1 MRGKKELGEGA
12 ESKANVQISLVRVG
26 GDPLA
31 WDLKT

>member
-26 GDPLA
+26 GILWPGI
-31 WDLKT
+31 